1 MSNPSDLDLLAELG
15 VSIAPKKQAK
25 RTPQEARIIAG
36 FEEINAFVDEHGRPP
51 CHGENRD
58 IFERLYAV
66 RLDRVCALTHHHD
79 LLVDLDKHG
88 LLEGDIECE
97 QAQADEEMDDAALL
111 AQLGVSEL
119 ADDDI
124 RSLKNVKLRSEV
136 RAAEEIARQNVCD
149 DFEQFKPLFL
159 QVQNDLDTG
168 LRETRE
174 VVKDVGFL
182 KADIEKGYFF
192 ILGGQIAYVAEVGE
206 EFKAPNGSSDARLR
220 VIYSN
225 GTESNLLLRSLQ
237 RALYKDEAGRRITDP
252 VAGPLFGKDQ
262 NEGDIESG
270 TIYVLQSLSD
280 YPEIAENREVLH
292 KIGVTGSPVETRIA
306 NASTQAT
313 FLFSDVKIVAT
324 YKLANINRTKLENLL
339 HRFFSAARLDIQI
352 DDRFGRPVKP
362 REWFLVPLGVIDE
375 VVNRIQDGT
384 ITDFSYNPATASL
397 ERIVESK

>member
-25 RTPQEARIIAG
+25 RSPQEARIIAG
-36 FEEINAFVDEHGRPP
+36 FEEINGFIDEHGKPP
-51 CHGENRD
+51 CHGEDKD

-66 RLDRVCALTHHHD
+66 RLDKIRALTPHHE
-79 LLVDLDKHG
+79 LLAEFDKHG
-88 LLEGDIECE
+88 LLSGGTHSG
-97 QAQADEEMDDAALL
+97 QAQPEENMDDAALL
-111 AQLGVSEL
+111 AQLGVAEV
-119 ADDDI
+119 AQDDI
-124 RSLKNVKLRSEV
+124 RSLKNVKSRAEIH
-136 RAAEEIARQNVCD
+136 AAEEKAKQNVCA

-159 QVQNDLDTG
+159 QVQNDIDTG
-168 LRETRE
+168 VRETRE
-174 VVKDVGFL
+174 VVKEVGFL

-206 EFKAPNGSSDARLR
+206 DVKAPNGEFDARLR
-220 VIYSN
+220 LIYSN
-225 GTESNLLLRSLQ
+225 GTESNLLRRSLQ

-252 VAGPLFGKDQ
+252 NAGSLFAKDH

-280 YPEIAENREVLH
+280 YPQIADNREVLH

-306 NASTQAT
+306 NASKQAT
-313 FLFSDVKIVAT
+313 FLFADVKIVAT

-339 HRFFSAARLDIQI
+339 HRFFAAARLDIEI
-352 DDRFGRPVKP
+352 EDRFGQPVKP

-375 VVNRIQDGT
+375 VVSRIEDGS
-384 ITDFSYNPATASL
+384 ITGYTYNPATASL
-397 ERIVESK
+397 EHNQD